1 MSEYDEYD
9 STDYYGE
16 NEYPYSD
23 GDDEDDEFESELPDE
38 DMDEEEYRRVRFA
51 DPNSDSAL
59 YPETENNPRIFP
71 CPTCGEPNVLTQRDV
86 DSHYQCNRCADRDEG
101 KCW

>member
-1 MSEYDEYD
+1 MSDYEDYDP
-9 STDYYGE
+9 SDYFGE
-16 NEYPYSD
+16 NEYPYE
-23 GDDEDDEFESELPDE
+23 EDSEESELPDE

-51 DPNSDSAL
+51 DPNGDSAL
-59 YPETENNPRIFP
+59 WPETENNPRIFP

-86 DSHYQCNRCADRDEG
+86 DSHYQCNRCANRDEG